1 MNMRKS
7 VPPTVTP
14 TAPLTEP
21 PDTPSAESRAG
32 WRTAVASTLGLAC
45 GPSVLAVTTF
55 GAFIAP
61 LHREF
66 GWGIPAIGLAS
77 SILSITLV
85 IVSPVQGLLVDRFG
99 GRRVILCSS
108 PFFALSLMAMYFLPD
123 SLPAFYLGWVLIPL
137 CGMGLWPA
145 SYLRLTAGWFER
157 RLGLAL
163 GVANSGI
170 GIGTVL
176 APILTTVLIGT
187 WGWRAAYLGL
197 GVVALLAFPI
207 AYFFL
212 ADPRPRT
219 EMLRASGD
227 TLREAARTRPFWLVL
242 AAFVL
247 LGTVGSTVLVHQI
260 SLLLD
265 AGIPANIANLVPVA
279 LGVALIV
286 ARIVTGWL
294 LDRFTVSHVMSVY
307 LVGGIVSVLLF
318 AAGPNVPT
326 ALLAA
331 ALSGLLIGAEF
342 DVLSY
347 LIPRYFG
354 RLSFGRIYGVA
365 FSTFQIGGAAATSLV
380 SVSRD
385 TYGSYTPA
393 MLVLAVACAVCAVLF
408 LCLGPYRYDGGPQAH
423 TPDPLPHPTPDLAM
437 VGDHPT
443 KKGTEHHDGDASPA

>member
-1 MNMRKS
+1 MSAENS
-7 VPPTVTP
+7 VTYAEVT
-14 TAPLTEP
+14 TDP
-21 PDTPSAESRAG
+21 PDESGSG
-32 WRTAVASTLGLAC
+32 WRTALASTLGLAC

-66 GWGIPAIGLAS
+66 GWSIPAIGLAS

-85 IVSPVQGLLVDRFG
+85 IISPVQGLLVDRFG

-108 PFFALSLMAMYFLPD
+108 PFFALSLMAMALLPD
-123 SLPAFYLGWVLIPL
+123 SLPVFYLGWVLIPL
-137 CGMGLWPA
+137 CGLGLWPV

-176 APILTTVLIGT
+176 APLLTTVLIGT
-187 WGWRAAYLGL
+187 WGWRAGYFGL
-197 GVVALLAFPI
+197 GVVALIAFPV
-207 AYFFL
+207 AYFLL
-212 ADPRPRT
+212 AEPPA
-219 EMLRASGD
+219 RAAGLPVSGD
-227 TLREAARTRPFWLVL
+227 TLRVAATTRPFWLVL

-247 LGTVGSTVLVHQI
+247 LGTVGSAILVHQI

-265 AGIPANIANLVPVA
+265 AGISSRVANLVPVA

-286 ARIVTGWL
+286 ARLVTGWL
-294 LDRFTVSHVMSVY
+294 LDRFTVSQVMSVY
-307 LVGGIVSVLLF
+307 LVGGIGSVLLF
-318 AAGPNVPT
+318 AAGPNVPM

-331 ALSGLLIGAEF
+331 ALAGLLIGAEF

-354 RLSFGRIYGVA
+354 RLAFGRIYGVA
-365 FSTFQIGGAAATSLV
+365 FAMFQIGGAAATSLV

-385 TYGSYTPA
+385 RYGSYTPA

-408 LCLGPYRYDGGPQAH
+408 LCLGPYRYGGGPQGK
-423 TPDPLPHPTPDLAM
+423 PPRQRPRPTPNLAFA
-437 VGDHPT
+437 GDHST
-443 KKGTEHHDGDASPA
+443 KKGTQS

>member
-1 MNMRKS
+1 MRAENS
-7 VPPTVTP
+7 VTYAEAT
-14 TAPLTEP
+14 TDP
-21 PDTPSAESRAG
+21 PDESRSG
-32 WRTAVASTLGLAC
+32 WRTAMASTLGLAC

-66 GWGIPAIGLAS
+66 GWGVPAIGLAS

-85 IVSPVQGLLVDRFG
+85 IISPVQGLLVDRFG

-108 PFFALSLMAMYFLPD
+108 PFFALSLMAMAFLPD
-123 SLPAFYLGWVLIPL
+123 SLPVFYLGWVLIPL
-137 CGMGLWPA
+137 CGMGLWPV

-163 GVANSGI
+163 GIANSGI
-170 GIGTVL
+170 GVGTVL
-176 APILTTVLIGT
+176 APILTTVLIGA
-187 WGWRAAYLGL
+187 WGWRAGYVGL
-197 GVVALLAFPI
+197 GAVALIAFPV
-207 AYFFL
+207 AYFLL
-212 ADPRPRT
+212 AEPRART
-219 EMLRASGD
+219 AAQPVSGD
-227 TLREAARTRPFWLVL
+227 TLRVAATTRPFWLVL

-265 AGIPANIANLVPVA
+265 AGIPSHIANLVPVA

-286 ARIVTGWL
+286 ARLVTGWL
-294 LDRFTVSHVMSVY
+294 LDRFTVSQVMSVY
-307 LVGGIVSVLLF
+307 LVGGIASVLLF
-318 AAGPNVPT
+318 AAGPNVPM

-331 ALSGLLIGAEF
+331 ALAGLLIGAEF

-354 RLSFGRIYGVA
+354 RLAFGRIYGVA
-365 FSTFQIGGAAATSLV
+365 FSVFQIGGAAATSLV

-408 LCLGPYRYDGGPQAH
+408 LCLGPYRYDGGPQGSL
-423 TPDPLPHPTPDLAM
+423 PEPLPQPTPNPARIE
-437 VGDHPT
+437 DHPT
-443 KKGTEHHDGDASPA
+443 KKGMDLHDGDATSA

>member
-1 MNMRKS
+1 MRAEKS
-7 VPPTVTP
+7 VAYAE
-14 TAPLTEP
+14 TAAEP
-21 PDTPSAESRAG
+21 PDASGAG
-32 WRTAVASTLGLAC
+32 WRTATASTLGLAC

-66 GWGIPAIGLAS
+66 GWGISAIGLAS
-77 SILSITLV
+77 SILSIT
-85 IVSPVQGLLVDRFG
+85 IVFISPVQGLLVDRFG

-137 CGMGLWPA
+137 CGMGLWPV

-176 APILTTVLIGT
+176 APVLTTVLIST

-197 GVVALLAFPI
+197 GVVALIAFPV
-207 AYFFL
+207 AYFLL
-212 ADPRPRT
+212 AEPRPRAET
-219 EMLRASGD
+219 LRASGD
-227 TLREAARTRPFWLVL
+227 TLRVAAKTRPFWIVL

-247 LGTVGSTVLVHQI
+247 LGTIGSTVLVHQI

-265 AGIPANIANLVPVA
+265 AGIPSHIANLVPVA

-294 LDRFTVSHVMSVY
+294 LDRFMVSRVMSVY

-318 AAGPNVPT
+318 AAGPNVPM

-354 RLSFGRIYGVA
+354 RLAFGRIYGVA
-365 FSTFQIGGAAATSLV
+365 FATFQIGGAAATSLV

-393 MLVLAVACAVCAVLF
+393 MLALAVACAVCAVLF
-408 LCLGPYRYDGGPQAH
+408 LCLGPYRYDGDAQVN
-423 TPDPLPHPTPDLAM
+423 LPESLARPTPNHAM
-437 VGDHPT
+437 VGDQPT
-443 KKGTEHHDGDASPA
+443 KKGMELHDGDATSA

>member
-1 MNMRKS
+1 MRAENS
-7 VPPTVTP
+7 V
-14 TAPLTEP
+14 AYAEAATEP
-21 PDTPSAESRAG
+21 PDESRTG
-32 WRTAVASTLGLAC
+32 WRTALASTLGLAC

-66 GWGIPAIGLAS
+66 GWSIPAIGLAS
-77 SILSITLV
+77 SLLSITLV
-85 IVSPVQGLLVDRFG
+85 LISPVQGLLVDRFG

-123 SLPAFYLGWVLIPL
+123 SLPAFYLGWVFIPL
-137 CGMGLWPA
+137 CGLGLWPV

-176 APILTTVLIGT
+176 APVLTTVLIGT

-197 GVVALLAFPI
+197 GVVALIAFPV
-207 AYFFL
+207 AYFLL
-212 ADPRPRT
+212 AEPRPRT
-219 EMLRASGD
+219 ETRRVSGD
-227 TLREAARTRPFWLVL
+227 TLRAAARTRPFWLVL

-247 LGTVGSTVLVHQI
+247 LGTIGSTVLVHQI

-265 AGIPANIANLVPVA
+265 AGIPSHIANLVPVA

-286 ARIVTGWL
+286 ARLVTGWL

-307 LVGGIVSVLLF
+307 LVGGIASVLLF
-318 AAGPNVPT
+318 AAGPNVPM

-354 RLSFGRIYGVA
+354 RLAFGRIYGVA
-365 FSTFQIGGAAATSLV
+365 FAVFQIGGAAATSLV

-385 TYGSYTPA
+385 RYGSYSPA

-408 LCLGPYRYDGGPQAH
+408 LCLGPYRYDGASQVTMPE
-423 TPDPLPHPTPDLAM
+423 PVPLPTPNLAI
-437 VGDHPT
+437 VGDQPT
-443 KKGTEHHDGDASPA
+443 KKGMEHHDGDASPA

>member
-1 MNMRKS
+1 MRAEKS
-7 VPPTVTP
+7 VAYAETSGG
-14 TAPLTEP
+14 P
-21 PDTPSAESRAG
+21 PDAPGAG
-32 WRTAVASTLGLAC
+32 WRTATASTLGLAC

-55 GAFIAP
+55 GTFIGP

-66 GWGIPAIGLAS
+66 GWSIAAIGLAS
-77 SILSITLV
+77 SLLSLTLV

-108 PFFALSLMAMYFLPD
+108 PLFALSLMAMYFLPA

-176 APILTTVLIGT
+176 APVLTAVLIGT
-187 WGWRAAYLGL
+187 WGWRSAYLGL
-197 GVVALLAFPI
+197 GVVGLAAFPVAYFLLAE
-207 AYFFL
+207 
-212 ADPRPRT
+212 PRPRAAALRPGGDS
-219 EMLRASGD
+219 LRA
-227 TLREAARTRPFWLVL
+227 AAKTRPFWLVL

-260 SLLLD
+260 PLLLD
-265 AGIPANIANLVPVA
+265 AGIPARVANLVPVA

-286 ARIVTGWL
+286 ARLVTGWL
-294 LDRFTVSHVMSVY
+294 LDRCAVSRVMAVY
-307 LVGGIVSVLLF
+307 LVGGIISVLLF
-318 AAGPNVPT
+318 AAGPNIPM

-354 RLSFGRIYGVA
+354 RVAFGRIYGVA
-365 FSTFQIGGAAATSLV
+365 FSMFQIGGAAATSLV

-385 TYGSYTPA
+385 RYGSYAPA
-393 MLVLAVACAVCAVLF
+393 MLVLAVACAICAVLF
-408 LCLGPYRYDGGPQAH
+408 LCLGPYRYDGAADARIP
-423 TPDPLPHPTPDLAM
+423 PPRPLPPSDFAT
-437 VGDHPT
+437 VGDQT
-443 KKGTEHHDGDASPA
+443 ASTHVEGHEAP